1 MNSTMNPM
9 DPRNMKNGLDSNNNK
24 LKLLITE
31 VKNLREINATQK
43 QELEEQGGTNNLKV
57 ATLALLIALGM
68 ILSLSVN
75 ESAKYF
81 INRAMKLDGYSSS
94 LYIFY
99 PLIVLVVC
107 AFVGVKSINLIN

>member
-9 DPRNMKNGLDSNNNK
+9 DPRNMKNGLDGNNNK

-43 QELEEQGGTNNLKV
+43 QELEQGGTNNLKI